1 MEVQREIIGKLI
13 SEKNITQ
20 CAVLC
25 TCNRT
30 EIYFCGTSDSCETVT
45 ELLSHLGG
53 FENGEILEYIRTFSG
68 SGTLSHL
75 FKVACGIE
83 SMVLGEDEILGQTK
97 SAYQTAVE
105 CGSVAYEMNTVFQ
118 SAIACAKKI
127 KTETSLSCKSVS
139 VATLT
144 ANEVA
149 KSGENVNVLIIGST
163 GKIGSTVLKNL
174 ISHKNVSVTATL
186 RCHNGNVL
194 FSADSPVK
202 TVDYSDRYSY
212 MDSADCIISATSS
225 PHCTITAPM
234 LKKSLK
240 TDKPRL
246 LIDLAVPP
254 DIDRNAEKISNIR
267 LIGIDYFEQLASEN
281 NALKTGSVE
290 TAEIIIKDELDTL
303 QKELAFHDFL
313 PHAEEF
319 NDRLKKNGGNSMLYA
334 LKSELDAEKFSE
346 VISILNKW
354 GQER

>member
-1 MEVQREIIGKLI
+1 
-13 SEKNITQ
+13 
-20 CAVLC
+20 
-25 TCNRT
+25 
-30 EIYFCGTSDSCETVT
+30 
-45 ELLSHLGG
+45 
-53 FENGEILEYIRTFSG
+53 
-68 SGTLSHL
+68 
-75 FKVACGIE
+75 
-83 SMVLGEDEILGQTK
+83 
-97 SAYQTAVE
+97 
-105 CGSVAYEMNTVFQ
+105 
-118 SAIACAKKI
+118 
-127 KTETSLSCKSVS
+127 
-139 VATLT
+139 
-144 ANEVA
+144 
-149 KSGENVNVLIIGST
+149 
-163 GKIGSTVLKNL
+163 
-174 ISHKNVSVTATL
+174 
-186 RCHNGNVL
+186 
-194 FSADSPVK
+194 
-202 TVDYSDRYSY
+202 
-212 MDSADCIISATSS
+212 
-225 PHCTITAPM
+225 M